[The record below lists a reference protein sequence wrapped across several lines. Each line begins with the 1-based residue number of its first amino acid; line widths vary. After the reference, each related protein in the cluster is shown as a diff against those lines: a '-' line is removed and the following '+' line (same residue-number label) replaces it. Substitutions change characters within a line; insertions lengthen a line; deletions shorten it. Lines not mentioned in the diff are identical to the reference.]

1 MKSIKQFV
9 RGYEAEKLPMWLWE
23 SAILQGY
30 AVFRELQ
37 AQRRGVVLVDMD
49 ARTIRF
55 EPMPEEDARRYDL

>member
-1 MKSIKQFV
+1 
-9 RGYEAEKLPMWLWE
+9 MWLWE